1 MEVKIGKSL
10 VLLRKPASFMSAR
23 EVTVAVGSN
32 ALRGLG
38 AALGVCW
45 ASKPLKASL
54 AACKYDMLAYGGAVV
69 DELVGLGVPESDIYA
84 AGSKA
89 IDLVVASL
97 PREEEVATAEGFTEG
112 PTGPSTP

>member
-10 VLLRKPASFMSAR
+10 VLLRKPASFMTSR
-23 EVTVAVGSN
+23 EVTVALGSN

-38 AALGVCW
+38 AALGACW
-45 ASKPLKASL
+45 GAKPLRTTL
-54 AACKYDMLAYGGAVV
+54 AGCKYDMLAYGGAVV

>member
-54 AACKYDMLAYGGAVV
+54 TACKYDMLAYGGAVV

-89 IDLVVASL
+89 IDLVVSSL

-112 PTGPSTP
+112 PTGP